1 MIRFR
6 EVCVVLLVAVGTVH
20 GAPIFK
26 GAQDIS
32 ATHRPLSNPNCSGT
46 EQCPFW
52 PTEFQA
58 PFGLNSFLP
67 YINNASSF
75 FYYKYTDDVQA
86 QLVDY
91 SEQCAPFTS
100 VSSFFASRYPTLVLL
115 AQK

>member
-58 PFGLNSFLP
+58 
-67 YINNASSF
+67 
-75 FYYKYTDDVQA
+75 VM
-86 QLVDY
+86 
-91 SEQCAPFTS
+91 
-100 VSSFFASRYPTLVLL
+100 PTLAWLCSTDCSNVVSALRL
-115 AQK
+115 EQLPSLHK